1 MSMNL
6 QAMSTGLPQDIAS
19 YIACGQWQEAQEMIS
34 ARLQLE
40 LPQMLRDRL
49 ALTQVFIQ
57 QLGNAYP
64 LSEEQLISSVR
75 KQIPD
80 FSDDDFRQ
88 LRNLGWLDSLRIQG
102 RRMYFE
108 DSIASLI
115 KANPD
120 FAARAGRPLSP
131 SRPIL
136 DDAMARMRKEGVIDL
151 RLQLTTSLQ
160 FKENTFVS
168 GQTCYVHLPLPT
180 PAPQQHE
187 VQIIDVRPRPKHI
200 ARESVPQ
207 RTVYFEEIMTENLP
221 FVAVSTFR
229 QILRYVDPLSES
241 FMGLCYPA
249 ARPPARE
256 DLEEQLPHLAFTPYL
271 KALARELVGDE
282 IIPVRQAKRFYDYIT
297 GQVLYSYVRP
307 YLLIENGAEYAAL
320 NLRGDCG
327 LQALLFIA
335 LCRITGIPARWQ
347 SGLYAAPGD
356 EGSHDWAW
364 FYTQPLGWLPADCS
378 FGGAARRGGNSQR
391 REFYFGNLDPYR
403 AVFNQAYM
411 GAFQPE
417 GKYLRHDPY
426 DNQSGEAENAQC
438 KLARET
444 YRIRHEVKLI

>member
-6 QAMSTGLPQDIAS
+6 QAMSSGLPQDIAG

-229 QILRYVDPLSES
+229 QILRYVDPL
-241 FMGLCYPA
+241 
-249 ARPPARE
+249 
-256 DLEEQLPHLAFTPYL
+256 
-271 KALARELVGDE
+271 
-282 IIPVRQAKRFYDYIT
+282 
-297 GQVLYSYVRP
+297 
-307 YLLIENGAEYAAL
+307 
-320 NLRGDCG
+320 
-327 LQALLFIA
+327 
-335 LCRITGIPARWQ
+335 
-347 SGLYAAPGD
+347 
-356 EGSHDWAW
+356 
-364 FYTQPLGWLPADCS
+364 
-378 FGGAARRGGNSQR
+378 
-391 REFYFGNLDPYR
+391 
-403 AVFNQAYM
+403 
-411 GAFQPE
+411 
-417 GKYLRHDPY
+417 
-426 DNQSGEAENAQC
+426 
-438 KLARET
+438 
-444 YRIRHEVKLI
+444 